1 MSSVR
6 ISWNG
11 REVEREVRTET
22 TLQQL
27 LHDELDDVSVKAG
40 CGEGVCGSCTV
51 LLDGEP
57 VASCIR
63 LALQVA
69 GRAVTTAAGLFEQ
82 ADVGRLIEHFVAREA
97 FQCGYCA
104 PGFLVSAVHA
114 LSEGRRLS
122 EDEARIA
129 LAGNICRCTGYQQIV
144 DAVVAASSGEPP
156 PPVIHPRQD
165 LFAKIR
171 GEARYATDV
180 QIADVLFGRIA
191 WSDAASAVLRGVD
204 TSAASQVP
212 GVVAVLTAADI
223 PGVNI
228 TGMQLFASDHPLLC
242 DERVRSRGDA
252 IAVVAA
258 TSAAAAREAVHR
270 LDPTT
275 APLAAVYDFDAAGD
289 VCSQFVKVRGNIAIG
304 FDAADEVIE
313 GTYQM
318 SAGDHACM
326 EREVGIG
333 WMEGDTIVLSVTT
346 LTPHLV
352 RESVARVLDLPQ
364 SRVRIETPRMGGSF
378 GKYLMPGLEGYL
390 ALLVHATRRPVRLM
404 LDRDESIARS
414 TKRHAF
420 RARYRLG
427 VKRDGTFTAL
437 DAEILADA
445 GPYIGLTPTVVAV
458 FADEAAGPYEF
469 PHLSVRARGV
479 LTNNL
484 LATAMRGFGSQQV
497 AFGIESI
504 VEKSARTLGL
514 DPAEVRR
521 RNFCRDPE
529 NALVQS
535 VDEVV
540 RRMGAR
546 PVATPGWL
554 AGRGIGSIKAKY
566 GYPYGLVD
574 STIVRLSV
582 EGSGEFTVEA
592 DIADSGTGVIAALPR
607 LAAVHLGL
615 QRLPRYVT
623 SRALLDDPS
632 GILLTCGVP
641 PSPTRQWIFRAL
653 EKMVVVPTALALSL
667 ATRLQPKMLSFLLR
681 VFARPTDMY
690 NAFVA
695 RIKEHLFPAGVDS
708 YLPRTSASRGLAM
721 AGRAVCVAADR
732 FRAAAIGHAAVALD
746 VPVAHLAIA
755 DDGVYDTSAPQRRVS
770 WKQLAPL
777 TAIGRATLHP
787 GGLFDSATGNQS
799 GPVDHMFATHGC
811 DLAIHPET
819 GEVRI
824 LRYVACQDVG
834 RALDPETVRGQI
846 VGGVTMGVSQ
856 TLYEHL
862 GQTGGTVGVVGLHEY
877 HVVTTLDAPRG
888 IEVINLETGSGFGPY
903 GAKGVGEAGCVAAP
917 PAVANALYDA
927 LGKQMTHISLSPE
940 ELVGDAY
947 IAARLA

>member
-1 MSSVR
+1 MNNVR
-6 ISWNG
+6 IAWNG
-11 REVEREVRTET
+11 HEVEREVRTET

-27 LHDELDDVSVKAG
+27 LHDELDDISVKAG

-51 LLDGEP
+51 LLDNEP

-63 LALQVA
+63 LALQAA
-69 GRAVTTAAGLFEQ
+69 GRAVTTAAGLVELPD
-82 ADVGRLIEHFVAREA
+82 AAALIEHLVAREA

-114 LSEGRRLS
+114 LNKRRPLS
-122 EDEARIA
+122 ADEVRIA
-129 LAGNICRCTGYQQIV
+129 LSGNICRCTGYQQIV

-156 PPVIHPRQD
+156 PPAIHARQD

-180 QIADVLFGRIA
+180 RPADVLFGRIV
-191 WSDAASAVLRGVD
+191 WSDQSSAILCGLD
-204 TSAASQVP
+204 TSAASAVP

-228 TGMQLFASDHPLLC
+228 TGMQLFGSDHPLLC
-242 DERVRSRGDA
+242 DERVRSTGDA

-258 TSAAAAREAVHR
+258 TSAAAAREAVRR
-270 LDPTT
+270 LRPTT
-275 APLAAVYDFDAAGD
+275 APLAAVHDFDSAGD
-289 VCSQFVKVRGNIAIG
+289 ICSQFVKVRGDIAIG
-304 FDAADEVIE
+304 FAAADEVIE
-313 GTYQM
+313 DTYEM
-318 SAGDHACM
+318 TAGDHACM
-326 EREVGIG
+326 EREAGFG
-333 WMEGDTIVLSVTT
+333 WIEGDTIVLSVTT

-352 RESVARVLDLPQ
+352 RGAVARVLDLPE
-364 SRVRIETPRMGGSF
+364 SRVRVETPRMGGSF

-390 ALLVHATRRPVRLM
+390 ALLVYATRRPVRLV

-445 GPYIGLTPTVVAV
+445 GPYVGLTPTVVAV
-458 FADEAAGPYEF
+458 LADEAAGAYDF

-504 VEKSARTLGL
+504 VEKAARTLEL

-521 RNFCRDPE
+521 RNFCRNPE
-529 NALVQS
+529 NALAES

-540 RRMGAR
+540 RRLGAR
-546 PVATPGWL
+546 PAAAPGWL
-554 AGRGIGSIKAKY
+554 TGRGIGSIKAKY

-574 STIVRLSV
+574 STVVRLSV
-582 EGSGEFTVEA
+582 DDSGELMVEA
-592 DIADSGTGVIAALPR
+592 DIADSGTGIIAALPR
-607 LAAVHLGL
+607 LAAVHLGV
-615 QRLPRYVT
+615 QHLPRYLT
-623 SRALLDDPS
+623 SSALLDDPS
-632 GILLTCGVP
+632 GILLTRGIP
-641 PSPTRQWIFRAL
+641 PCTTSRWIFRTL
-653 EKMVVVPTALALSL
+653 EKMVIVPTALALSL
-667 ATRLQPKMLSFLLR
+667 AAHLRPRMLSFLLR
-681 VFARPTDMY
+681 VVARPTDVY

-695 RIKEHLFPAGVDS
+695 TIKERLFPAGVDS

-721 AGRAVCVAADR
+721 AGRAVCSAAER
-732 FRAAAIGHAAVALD
+732 FRAAAISRAAVALD
-746 VPVAHLAIA
+746 VPESRLAITN
-755 DDGVYDTSAPQRRVS
+755 DGVYDTSAPHRRVS

-777 TAIGRATLHP
+777 AAIGRVALRQ
-787 GGLFDSATGNQS
+787 GGLFEPATGNQS

-846 VGGVTMGVSQ
+846 VGGVAMGVSQ

-862 GQTGGTVGVVGLHEY
+862 GQAGGKVNVVGLHEY
-877 HVVTTLDAPRG
+877 HVVTTLDAPWG
-888 IEVINLETGSGFGPY
+888 LEVINLETGSGFGPS

-917 PAVANALYDA
+917 PTLANALYDA
-927 LGKQMTHISLSPE
+927 LGRQMTHISVSPE
-940 ELVGDAY
+940 ELTEFTH
-947 IAARLA
+947 